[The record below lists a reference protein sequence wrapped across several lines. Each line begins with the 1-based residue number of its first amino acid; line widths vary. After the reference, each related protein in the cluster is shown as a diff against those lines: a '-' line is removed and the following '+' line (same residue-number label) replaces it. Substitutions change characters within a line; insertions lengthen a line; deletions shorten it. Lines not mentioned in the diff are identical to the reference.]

1 MPDWATFAAFAGLVT
16 SALLLLSHAS
26 RGVVSDGDHDDRR
39 PPSNAPGA
47 AHRSAELRADVRTN
61 PRDTGP
67 NGEYDRRSD
76 AAYPSPEP
84 SVEGGSEADTEADT
98 CATEGAE
105 TPSEEFVAAD
115 PRRNRPHPS
124 DADATADASPS
135 TALLLVNVAVSQG
148 LFALLLLGGAW
159 FWNVPA
165 RAFGAGVETLTP
177 WHALVGVGFGVV
189 LYAANELGS
198 AVGERFGLGDGEEL
212 REALAPETP
221 FGWAV
226 LLLGVLPIIAGF
238 EELLF
243 RGALVGVISAGFD
256 VSPWAMAVVSSVGFA
271 LGHGA
276 QGRIGVVVTGVL
288 GFVLA
293 AGFVLT
299 GSLLVVFVAHYLV
312 NALEFVVHE
321 GFAERTT

>member
-26 RGVVSDGDHDDRR
+26 RGVISDGDDDHHDDQQS
-39 PPSNAPGA
+39 PSNAPDPPTEQSVEWGSGVAPA
-47 AHRSAELRADVRTN
+47 A
-61 PRDTGP
+61 DTRVSDSSETLP
-67 NGEYDRRSD
+67 EESD
-76 AAYPSPEP
+76 APLRRENAPQSPG
-84 SVEGGSEADTEADT
+84 VEQVRDGQ
-98 CATEGAE
+98 
-105 TPSEEFVAAD
+105 
-115 PRRNRPHPS
+115 
-124 DADATADASPS
+124 PS

-148 LFALLLLGGAW
+148 LFGVLLLAGAW
-159 FWNVPA
+159 FSDVPA
-165 RAFGAGVETLTP
+165 WAFGAGLDAVTP
-177 WHALVGVGFGVV
+177 RYALVGVGFGIA

-198 AVGERFGLGDGEEL
+198 AVGERFGLGGGEEL
-212 REALAPETP
+212 REALAPDTLR
-221 FGWAV
+221 GWAV
-226 LLLGVLPIIAGF
+226 LLFGVLPIIAGF

-243 RGALVGVISAGFD
+243 RGALVGVVSAGFD
-256 VSPWAMAVVSSVGFA
+256 VSPWAMAVVSSVAFA

-276 QGRIGVVVTGVL
+276 QGRVGVVVTGLL

-321 GFAERTT
+321 GFAERTA

>member
-26 RGVVSDGDHDDRR
+26 RGVISHGDHDGRR
-39 PPSNAPGA
+39 TPSNAPDA
-47 AHRSAELRADVRTN
+47 PHRSAESRADVRTE
-61 PRDTGP
+61 PRDAGP
-67 NGEYDRRSD
+67 NGGYDLRSD
-76 AAYPSPEP
+76 AASPPSES
-84 SVEGGSEADTEADT
+84 SVGDGSEADTEAET
-98 CATEGAE
+98 RATEGAE

-115 PRRNRPHPS
+115 PGRNRPRPS
-124 DADATADASPS
+124 AAEATADAGPS

-148 LFALLLLGGAW
+148 LFAVLLLAGAW
-159 FWNVPA
+159 FSDIPA
-165 RAFGAGVETLTP
+165 WAFGAGFETLTP
-177 WHALVGVGFGVV
+177 WYALVGVGFGVV
-189 LYAANELGS
+189 LYGANELGS
-198 AVGERFGLGDGEEL
+198 AVGERFGLGGGEEL
-212 REALAPETP
+212 REALAPDTLR
-221 FGWAV
+221 GWAV

-256 VSPWAMAVVSSVGFA
+256 VSPWAMAVVSSVAFA

-321 GFAERTT
+321 GFAERT